1 MTLRLILSIAEE
13 VAQIIAESERPM
25 ARAATAAG
33 RDVGEI
39 AKRDGR
45 ASIAAGGFGPKWQ
58 NALRANVYPRKGD
71 SIRAA
76 AVVYHKVPYAI
87 AFEEGAIIHG
97 KPLLW
102 LPLPTV
108 PIGRGGRPIPASKF
122 RQQVGTPLYTIR
134 RPGKPPMLG
143 AHVRTSGSK
152 GVSLTALRR
161 GRAPG
166 AKGTL
171 RPGPLY
177 VGVEAVK
184 MPKRFAVLDAIQR
197 AADQLP
203 ARYVTPV
210 QGALLQEL
218 IDVVVILNA
227 LRELRIVPRQT
238 RADRRDSPSA
248 LPGRPSRLKSTPEK
262 AG

>member
-1 MTLRLILSIAEE
+1 MALRLVLAIAEE
-13 VAQIIAESERPM
+13 VARVIAESERPM
-25 ARAATAAG
+25 ARAATAAV
-33 RDVGEI
+33 REASDL

-58 NALRANVYPRKGD
+58 NALRANVYPRGRD

-87 AFEEGAIIHG
+87 AFEEGAIIQG

-122 RQQVGTPLYTIR
+122 RQQVGMPLYTIR

-143 AHVRTSGSK
+143 AHIRASGGRS
-152 GVSLTALRR
+152 VSLTALRR
-161 GRAPG
+161 GRGPG

-171 RPGPLY
+171 RLVPLY

-184 MPKRFAVLDAIQR
+184 MPKRFAIREAIRR
-197 AADQLP
+197 AADRLP
-203 ARYVTPV
+203 
-210 QGALLQEL
+210 EL
-218 IDVVVILNA
+218 YLKHF
-227 LRELRIVPRQT
+227 
-238 RADRRDSPSA
+238 RD
-248 LPGRPSRLKSTPEK
+248 E
-262 AG
+262 

>member
-1 MTLRLILSIAEE
+1 MPLRLVLTIAEE
-13 VAQIIAESERPM
+13 IAQVIEESERPM
-25 ARAATAAG
+25 ARAATAAV

-39 AKRDGR
+39 AKRDAR

-58 NALRANVYPRKGD
+58 NALRAYPERRD

-76 AVVYHKVPYAI
+76 AVIYHKVPYAI
-87 AFEEGAIIHG
+87 AFEEGAIIQG

-122 RQQVGTPLYTIR
+122 RQQVGMPLYTIR

-143 AHVRTSGSK
+143 AHVRTSGSR

-161 GRAPG
+161 GRAAG

-171 RPGPLY
+171 RLVPLY

-184 MPKRFAVLDAIQR
+184 LPKRFAIREAIRR
-197 AADQLP
+197 AADRLP
-203 ARYVTPV
+203 
-210 QGALLQEL
+210 EL
-218 IDVVVILNA
+218 YLKHF
-227 LRELRIVPRQT
+227 
-238 RADRRDSPSA
+238 RD
-248 LPGRPSRLKSTPEK
+248 E
-262 AG
+262 

>member
-1 MTLRLILSIAEE
+1 MPLRLVLTVADEIAQ
-13 VAQIIAESERPM
+13 VIAESERPM
-25 ARAATAAG
+25 ARAATAAV

-39 AKRDGR
+39 AKRSGR
-45 ASIAAGGFGPKWQ
+45 ASISAGGFGPKWQ
-58 NALRANVYPRKGD
+58 NALRTKVYPERRD

-76 AVVYHKVPYAI
+76 TVIYHKVPYAI
-87 AFEEGAIIHG
+87 AFEEGAIIQG

-108 PIGRGGRPIPASKF
+108 PIGRGGRPIPAPKF
-122 RQQVGTPLYTIR
+122 RQQVGMPLYTIR

-143 AHVRTSGSK
+143 AHVRTSDGK

-171 RPGPLY
+171 RLVPLY

-184 MPKRFAVLDAIQR
+184 MPKRFAIREATRR
-197 AADQLP
+197 AADRLP
-203 ARYVTPV
+203 
-210 QGALLQEL
+210 EL
-218 IDVVVILNA
+218 YLKHF
-227 LRELRIVPRQT
+227 
-238 RADRRDSPSA
+238 RD
-248 LPGRPSRLKSTPEK
+248 E
-262 AG
+262 

>member
-1 MTLRLILSIAEE
+1 MALRLVLAIAEE
-13 VAQIIAESERPM
+13 VARVIADSERPM
-25 ARAATAAG
+25 ARAATAAV
-33 RDVGEI
+33 REASDL

-58 NALRANVYPRKGD
+58 NALRAKVYPEKRD

-76 AVVYHKVPYAI
+76 AVIYHKVPYAI
-87 AFEEGAIIHG
+87 AFEEGAIIQG

-122 RQQVGTPLYTIR
+122 RQQVGMPLYTIR

-171 RPGPLY
+171 RLVPLY
-177 VGVEAVK
+177 VGIEAVK
-184 MPKRFAVLDAIQR
+184 IPKRFAVREAIRR
-197 AADQLP
+197 AADRLP
-203 ARYVTPV
+203 
-210 QGALLQEL
+210 EL
-218 IDVVVILNA
+218 YLNHF
-227 LRELRIVPRQT
+227 
-238 RADRRDSPSA
+238 RD
-248 LPGRPSRLKSTPEK
+248 E
-262 AG
+262 